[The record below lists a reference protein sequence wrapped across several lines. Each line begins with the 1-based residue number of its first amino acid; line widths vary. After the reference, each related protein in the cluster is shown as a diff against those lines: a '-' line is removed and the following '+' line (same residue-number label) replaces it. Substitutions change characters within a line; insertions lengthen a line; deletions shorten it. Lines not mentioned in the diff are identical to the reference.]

1 VTYLYVALGGAAG
14 ALARFL
20 VGGWVTNGA
29 GPGFPGATFAINVAG
44 SLLLGFLLRLLPG
57 HAAEAELRA
66 LLAVGFCGAFTTFS
80 TFGVET
86 VELLRRSAYGAAAAY
101 VAGSVVLSALAVV
114 AGAWLAAR
122 LA

>member
-1 VTYLYVALGGAAG
+1 VTYLYVAVGGAAG
-14 ALARFL
+14 ALARFWL
-20 VGGWVTNGA
+20 GGWVA
-29 GPGFPGATFAINVAG
+29 GWARPGFPWATFAINVAG

-57 HAAEAELRA
+57 RAAEVELRA

-101 VAGSVVLSALAVV
+101 AAGSVAASVLAVV

-122 LA
+122 

>member
-1 VTYLYVALGGAAG
+1 VIYLYVALGGAAG
-14 ALARFL
+14 ALARFWL
-20 VGGWVTNGA
+20 SGSPW
-29 GPGFPGATFAINVAG
+29 ATFGINVAG
-44 SLLLGFLLRLLPG
+44 SLLLGFLVRLLPG
-57 HAAEAELRA
+57 QAAEAELRA

-101 VAGSVVLSALAVV
+101 MAGSVGLSVLAVV

-122 LA
+122 FA